1 MVTIE
6 YGVLRDDGKNMKDNY
21 LLQNLNPKQKAA
33 FFTLV
38 VVLLIAIVV
47 GIIYAIR
54 SSIYSVSVE
63 IAVAPSDATIMVG
76 DKQYQN
82 GSVKLEPGTYQI
94 SIERDGFESYADEQ
108 TFESG
113 KSYKIYQCL
122 TETDSNGT
130 YYGDNADDDDICFKV
145 QEYELSRAEAELYS
159 DKIYEVTPYHSYDK
173 GFNIDP
179 YKNDDG
185 SITIKIT
192 TLSCNAERRE
202 ALYQN
207 ALEYLTDNG
216 INPNDYAGVEHLNG
230 CE

>member
-1 MVTIE
+1 M
-6 YGVLRDDGKNMKDNY
+6 KNNY
-21 LLQNLNPKQKAA
+21 LLQNLNPKQKIAL
-33 FFTLV
+33 FMLV
-38 VVLLIAIVV
+38 AIVIV
-47 GIIYAIR
+47 AIIIGIFYAVR
-54 SSIYSVSVE
+54 RSIYTVSVE
-63 IAVAPSDATIMVG
+63 IVVAPSDATIMVG

-82 GSVKLEPGTYQI
+82 GSIKLKPGTYRV

-122 TETDSNGT
+122 AQTDSNGT
-130 YYGDNADDDDICFKV
+130 FYTDNADENDICYKV

-202 ALYQN
+202 ALYRN